1 MSIHFVMMKV
11 KFTISAKNLDDHRAK
26 LTDLQTALLEKYP
39 EKFVVNV
46 FPTRRSCAY
55 PGFIYEA
62 TAKNARTAK
71 VIEQGYGFSGASAG
85 FPFPEPK
92 DAFEVLFNHETRY
105 FGLRY
110 SAKTSGGTMN
120 PDGTFTKTV
129 RRDRRLSILP
139 SS

>member
-1 MSIHFVMMKV
+1 M
-11 KFTISAKNLDDHRAK
+11 
-26 LTDLQTALLEKYP
+26 ALLEKYP

-85 FPFPEPK
+85 FPSLNRRMPSKFC
-92 DAFEVLFNHETRY
+92 LT
-105 FGLRY
+105 
-110 SAKTSGGTMN
+110 T
-120 PDGTFTKTV
+120 
-129 RRDRRLSILP
+129 RRDTLA
-139 SS
+139 